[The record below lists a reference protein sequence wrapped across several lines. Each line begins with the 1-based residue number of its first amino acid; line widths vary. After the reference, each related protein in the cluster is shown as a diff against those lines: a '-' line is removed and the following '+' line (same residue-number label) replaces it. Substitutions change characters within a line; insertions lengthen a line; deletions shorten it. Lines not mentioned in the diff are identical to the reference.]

1 MRIPKRHVFEF
12 PFEIPASKTARSGR
26 PRAKHVQHNNA
37 SEQLDHQLQIP
48 QRETNVNPSASE
60 RAAYR
65 AKRKNLGLC
74 SDCSNQTEE
83 GKRYC
88 PSCSKI
94 RDERIARLRNGRK
107 DLGLCQ
113 DCGEPAISGLTRC
126 STYAERRRITMS
138 RLRARRRL
146 HGTCQNCSNE
156 AIHEQNLCASC
167 AVKQR
172 ARKTGTGK
180 PSKTRRTA
188 NQKPKRSAPWRE
200 SPIPRSFRLKGT
212 NPPADPPIPD
222 YAAARTKISSDL
234 CR

>member
-1 MRIPKRHVFEF
+1 MRHNPKKLALQRHPTRLANGKQRRRHETAKPPRSRRTTMRTPKRHVFEF

-126 STYAERRRITMS
+126 SP
-138 RLRARRRL
+138 
-146 HGTCQNCSNE
+146 
-156 AIHEQNLCASC
+156 
-167 AVKQR
+167 V
-172 ARKTGTGK
+172 
-180 PSKTRRTA
+180 
-188 NQKPKRSAPWRE
+188 
-200 SPIPRSFRLKGT
+200 PRG
-212 NPPADPPIPD
+212 AG
-222 YAAARTKISSDL
+222 
-234 CR
+234 

>member
-1 MRIPKRHVFEF
+1 MKRIAYTITPYTTVIRLLGVVQNPANGF
-12 PFEIPASKTARSGR
+12 PAR
-26 PRAKHVQHNNA
+26 P
-37 SEQLDHQLQIP
+37 
-48 QRETNVNPSASE
+48 
-60 RAAYR
+60 
-65 AKRKNLGLC
+65 LGLC

-126 STYAERRRITMS
+126 STCAERRRITMS

-172 ARKTGTGK
+172 ARKGRNRQTIK
-180 PSKTRRTA
+180 D
-188 NQKPKRSAPWRE
+188 PKN
-200 SPIPRSFRLKGT
+200 G
-212 NPPADPPIPD
+212 
-222 YAAARTKISSDL
+222 
-234 CR
+234 